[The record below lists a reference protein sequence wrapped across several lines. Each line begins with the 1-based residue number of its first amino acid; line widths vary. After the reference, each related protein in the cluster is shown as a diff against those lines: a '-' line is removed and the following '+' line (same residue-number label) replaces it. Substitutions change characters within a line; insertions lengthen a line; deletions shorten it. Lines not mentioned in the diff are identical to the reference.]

1 MHSSTHASRRRRSAL
16 TVSGAAAL
24 LVAAPLLTAC
34 GNDAHAGAAAVAD
47 GERITL
53 TQLQS
58 RVKDVRE
65 AQRSAPQ
72 GQQLIKGSGQLTRVS
87 LSGLL
92 QERIVA
98 RTAKDAGVSVTRSD
112 IEKQQA
118 LLQRQMGGEKRFKD
132 TMLMQYGI
140 APGQIGEFM
149 RTQVEVQKLAKKL
162 RIDTRTP
169 QGGAALQKK
178 LSETAKAMHIS
189 VNPRY
194 GKWDLQ
200 KGALGEGK
208 ETWLRDLTGAQ
219 KDREQQQPVP
229 GHQH

>member
-16 TVSGAAAL
+16 TAGGAAAL

-58 RVKDVRE
+58 RVKDVRD
-65 AQRSAPQ
+65 AQRTAPQ
-72 GQQLIKGSGQLTRVS
+72 GQQLIEGSGQLTRVS

-118 LLQRQMGGEKRFKD
+118 LLERQMGGQKRFKG
-132 TMLMQYGI
+132 TMLMQYGV
-140 APGQIGEFM
+140 APQQIGEFM
-149 RTQVEVQKLAKKL
+149 RTQVEVQKLSRKL
-162 RIDTRTP
+162 GIDTRTP

-178 LSETAKAMHIS
+178 LSETAEAMHIS

-194 GKWDLQ
+194 GTWDVK
-200 KGALGEGK
+200 KGALGEGG
-208 ETWLRDLTGAQ
+208 ESWLRDLTGAQ